1 MARVTEI
8 SDAQKKLQGH
18 GRFVKAV
25 PDVRPINKM
34 WPVPEGLGEAGRA
47 LWETQGPLLVK
58 AKVLTDLDEPL
69 FKLLCRSL
77 DLVALADEAIASE
90 GITIMSKDTVKGHPA
105 IRLRSEG
112 MSQILALSA
121 RFGLTPY
128 DRGKID
134 LKVDSQPD
142 DKMRKFLFG
151 RNK

>member
-1 MARVTEI
+1 MARITKI
-8 SDAQKKLQGH
+8 TDAQKKLQGH

-34 WPVPEGLGEAGRA
+34 WPTPDDLGGAGRA

-69 FKLLCRSL
+69 FALLCRSL
-77 DLVALADEAIASE
+77 DLVYLADEAIAAE
-90 GITIMSKDTVKGHPA
+90 GITIDSKGTIKGHPA
-105 IRLRSEG
+105 IKLRGEG
-112 MSQILALSA
+112 MAQVLALSA

-134 LKVDSQPD
+134 LKVDSEPN

-151 RNK
+151 RNR